1 MTNIHM
7 RENRVVRAFASF
19 GHALRRVLG
28 PVGAVLAGLF
38 GVVGRWLRWVAIR
51 PADPQA
57 PGGPRPARFSVLRLL
72 RNLALS
78 ALVLLAL
85 HILWRA
91 AYYYGTAFEETVYVT
106 GKQEIVTGELYQFGG
121 CTSLPCSTES
131 DNGKFYLVESSWY
144 LPALWYPE
152 EEVFANIPY
161 QDAAC
166 VVRGYGVYFR
176 SLRWLYKTFQLYQ
189 HIVDVSCR
197 PYAEESRPADPEGGI
212 VPD

>member
-1 MTNIHM
+1 MS
-7 RENRVVRAFASF
+7 ENRVVRALADFW
-19 GHALRRVLG
+19 HALRRVLG

-57 PGGPRPARFSVLRLL
+57 PGGPQPARFSVLRLL

-91 AYYYGTAFEETVYVT
+91 AYYYGTSFEETVYVT

-121 CTSLPCSTES
+121 CMTLPCSTES

-152 EEVFANIPY
+152 EEVFANIPH

-166 VVRGYGVYFR
+166 TVRGYGVYFR

-189 HIVDVSCR
+189 HVVDVSCR
-197 PYAEESRPADPEGGI
+197 PYRAELRPAIAEGEIDP
-212 VPD
+212 D

>member
-1 MTNIHM
+1 
-7 RENRVVRAFASF
+7 
-19 GHALRRVLG
+19 
-28 PVGAVLAGLF
+28 VLAGLF

-85 HILWRA
+85 HILW
-91 AYYYGTAFEETVYVT
+91 
-106 GKQEIVTGELYQFGG
+106 
-121 CTSLPCSTES
+121 TES